1 MFDNVPSDQFRQFI
15 ASSRPSPSPLPF
27 PFPFPLHAAAPPPPA
42 FASYDDPYPPHH
54 QTLHHLLLPP
64 PSKRNDDGSAK
75 EFHRTPSTGLAS
87 ERLTTGH
94 EPACPW
100 SNDEVL
106 ALLKIRSSMEIWF
119 PDFTWEHVS
128 RKLAEVGYKRSAEK
142 CKERFE
148 EESRNLSFN
157 KSLRFFTELDDDGDA
172 ELYHHQH
179 QDTHHQNPH
188 YINLSHHH
196 HHHHHHHK
204 NLTHDHDDDDDYD
217 HEEDPLIPEQH
228 GKEEDNKN
236 NRSHSRSPEEG
247 KDVVVDHHMSN
258 AIENEE
264 VQFMTRR
271 ESTNATTSSNGN
283 TSNNYND
290 DGHDDDREEEDER
303 TMKKKNM
310 KRKERFEMFKG
321 MCERIVER
329 IMGQQEELHNKII
342 EDMVK
347 MEEVKMARD
356 DAWKREEMDRINRE
370 IEIREKEQVV
380 ASDRHAKMIEFL
392 NKLSSSSS
400 SSSSSSTA
408 HSICFIG
415 KFQHDLID
423 AMANAPN
430 SCEKKGFSSPSPL
443 IPLPCT
449 TVTDHE
455 DDRTMKDSGPAPSSP
470 GRKRSRPSNVM
481 ARDGDVGKR
490 WPREE
495 VLALINLRSSVNNN
509 NGGSSDDNNNN
520 NSDLK
525 DGAKGPLWERV
536 SQGMQELG
544 YSRSAKRCKEKW
556 ENINKYFRKTKDSKK
571 KRPLDSRTCPYFHQ
585 LSTLYCSSGGGGR
598 GGDLSEASPETA
610 LDG

>member
-1 MFDNVPSDQFRQFI
+1 M
-15 ASSRPSPSPLPF
+15 
-27 PFPFPLHAAAPPPPA
+27 
-42 FASYDDPYPPHH
+42 
-54 QTLHHLLLPP
+54 
-64 PSKRNDDGSAK
+64 
-75 EFHRTPSTGLAS
+75 GLAS

-94 EPACPW
+94 EPARPW

-106 ALLKIRSSMEIWF
+106 ALLKIRSNMEIWF

-157 KSLRFFTELDDDGDA
+157 KSLRFFTELDDDGDGDDDV
-172 ELYHHQH
+172 ELYHHH
-179 QDTHHQNPH
+179 HHTHHQNPH
-188 YINLSHHH
+188 YINLSS
-196 HHHHHHHK
+196 HHHHHK
-204 NLTHDHDDDDDYD
+204 NLTHDHDDDDDHD

-228 GKEEDNKN
+228 DKEEDNKN
-236 NRSHSRSPEEG
+236 RSHSQSPEEG
-247 KDVVVDHHMSN
+247 EEVVVDHNMSN

-264 VQFMTRR
+264 VAFVTRR

-283 TSNNYND
+283 NTSNNYND
-290 DGHDDDREEEDER
+290 DGHDDDHEEEDER
-303 TMKKKNM
+303 VMKKKNM

-347 MEEVKMARD
+347 MEEVKIARD

-370 IEIREKEQVV
+370 IEIREKEQAV

-408 HSICFIG
+408 HSICLTG
-415 KFQHDLID
+415 KFQHDLFE
-423 AMANAPN
+423 AMANAQN

-449 TVTDHE
+449 TVTDQ
-455 DDRTMKDSGPAPSSP
+455 DDDLTMKDSGPAPSSP
-470 GRKRSRPSNVM
+470 VRKKSRPSHVM

-520 NSDLK
+520 NNSNDLK

-585 LSTLYCSSGGGGR
+585 LSTLYCGGGGGGR
-598 GGDLSEASPETA
+598 GDDLSEASPETV